1 MDCFDRIM
9 CRLHSIY
16 WQFQE
21 SLMMNIIFHKF
32 LKLTKKNFFIYVITY
47 LPICTYLNQNNP
59 LCNNV
64 YKIAIFIDEYIY
76 IIFYLFFSE
85 SQ

>member
-1 MDCFDRIM
+1 
-9 CRLHSIY
+9 
-16 WQFQE
+16 
-21 SLMMNIIFHKF
+21 MMNIIFHKF
-32 LKLTKKNFFIYVITY
+32 LKLTKKIFFIYVITY

-76 IIFYLFFSE
+76 YFLPFF
-85 SQ
+85 Q